1 LRLLRHTIVSPSGGF
16 LSSRLHIP
24 RAIWSQATVKL
35 VSLDVKVRVIE
46 VLILSSSSLSRYGHA
61 LIADDP
67 LGHDDG
73 TIKLQRTRTD
83 VPSRAKDFVRSLDDT
98 DGLLDEMEKL
108 LNKKLGL
115 KAYTSSVKSKK
126 MSTVSCCEGQVVVPV
141 TYSLTYCKSDRDQRS
156 GK

>member
-1 LRLLRHTIVSPSGGF
+1 
-16 LSSRLHIP
+16 
-24 RAIWSQATVKL
+24 
-35 VSLDVKVRVIE
+35 
-46 VLILSSSSLSRYGHA
+46 
-61 LIADDP
+61 
-67 LGHDDG
+67 
-73 TIKLQRTRTD
+73 
-83 VPSRAKDFVRSLDDT
+83 
-98 DGLLDEMEKL
+98 